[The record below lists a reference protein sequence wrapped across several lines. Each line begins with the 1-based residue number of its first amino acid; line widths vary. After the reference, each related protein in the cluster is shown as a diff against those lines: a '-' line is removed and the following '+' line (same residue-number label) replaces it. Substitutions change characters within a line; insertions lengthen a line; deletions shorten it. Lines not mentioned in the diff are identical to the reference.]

1 MTWVKVCGITSR
13 EALEAAHEGG
23 ADAVGFVVAPDSPR
37 RIGLADARA
46 FIESSELPSYIV
58 SVDLT
63 DPEVLEVMRYTGAEG
78 IQPHGRHGVTVM
90 ESAVDRGWK
99 VLFPI
104 PVDASGPRTDP
115 ASIPHHVMPILDTAA
130 AGVHGGTGSTFDW
143 SLVSHVDRPFVLAG
157 GLDPGNVRDAVASV
171 RPFGVD
177 ASSGLE
183 IAPGIKDPDSI
194 RAFIKEAKSA

>member
-1 MTWVKVCGITSR
+1 MTWVKVCGITSWD
-13 EALEAAHEGG
+13 ALEAAHEGG
-23 ADAVGFVVAPDSPR
+23 ADAVGFVVVPDSPR
-37 RIGLADARA
+37 RIGLAEARA
-46 FIESSELPSYIV
+46 FIESSKLPSYIV

-63 DPEVLEVMRYTGAEG
+63 DHEVLEVMRYTSADG
-78 IQPHGRHGVTVM
+78 IQPHGLHGATVM
-90 ESAVDRGWK
+90 GSAVDQGWK

-115 ASIPHHVMPILDTAA
+115 ASIPHPALPILDTAT

-143 SLVSHVDRPFVLAG
+143 SLVAHVDRRFVLAG
-157 GLDPGNVRDAVASV
+157 GLDPGNVRNAVASV
-171 RPFGVD
+171 RPYGVD

-183 IAPGIKDPDSI
+183 TAPGIKDPDSI